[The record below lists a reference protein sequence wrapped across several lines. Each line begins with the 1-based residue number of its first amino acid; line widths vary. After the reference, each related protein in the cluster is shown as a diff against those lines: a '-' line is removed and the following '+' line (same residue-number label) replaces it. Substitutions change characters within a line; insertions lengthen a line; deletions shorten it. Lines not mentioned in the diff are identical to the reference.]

1 MKMVVV
7 DYLNYPLDHM
17 IDNYAILLPGD
28 HENICHPD
36 VYTDL
41 ILCTDIT
48 YYKGDICYLV
58 T

>member
-7 DYLNYPLDHM
+7 DYLNYPLDHT
-17 IDNYAILLPGD
+17 INNYATLLPGD
-28 HENICHPD
+28 HANICHKS
-36 VYTDL
+36 VFTDL

-48 YYKGDICYLV
+48 YYNGSICYLV